1 MPKPRHDVLIVG
13 GGIQGCAIAL
23 FLARAGRRVVLIDRQ
38 LAGRHASGV
47 NAGGLRLLMRDV
59 REYPLS
65 VRAMEM
71 WGGLASYVG
80 EAAAAACEVSLGTA
94 QIALAMDAA
103 ELDWVH
109 ARAKD
114 MLRRGIRSEDLLRPA
129 DLHRLLPGLADTA
142 LGGLIS
148 RGDGHAN
155 PAMSARAFRDAA
167 IAAGANILESCAL
180 NDLSYA
186 PGGVWR
192 AQTDVGVI
200 EAEQVV
206 NAAGAWGS
214 GIADRLGETLP
225 TTVLALSMMV
235 TARIK
240 PYVTPVV
247 IGIDQPLSFKQ
258 TAVGSLVIG
267 GGISGKPCLED
278 RTSFTVMDRLSSS
291 AAATVAAFPALATVP
306 ILRTWTGLEATTP
319 DGVPYI
325 GPSAMHPG
333 LWHVFGFCGH
343 GFQLAPAVG
352 EAVATSLITGKI
364 DPTLLPFATDRFA
377 AAPPICARRCH
388 EP

>member
-1 MPKPRHDVLIVG
+1 MPRWVHDVLIVG

-23 FLARAGRRVVLIDRQ
+23 FLARAGKRVVLIERQ

-65 VRAMEM
+65 VRAMQM
-71 WGGLASYVG
+71 WGRLATYVG
-80 EAAAAACEVSLGTA
+80 EVAAAECEVRLGVG
-94 QIALAMDAA
+94 QIALAMDSA
-103 ELDWVH
+103 ELDWAH
-109 ARAKD
+109 ARSND
-114 MLRRGIRSEDLLRPA
+114 MQRRGMRVEEFLGPA
-129 DLHRLLPGLADTA
+129 DLHRLLPGLSETA

-155 PAMSARAFRDAA
+155 PALSARAFRDAA
-167 IAAGANILESCAL
+167 EAAGASILENCAL
-180 NDLSYA
+180 TDLSTA
-186 PGGVWR
+186 PGGGWR
-192 AQTDVGVI
+192 AQTDAGQI
-200 EAEQVV
+200 EAAQII
-206 NAAGAWGS
+206 NAAGAWGA
-214 GIADRLGETLP
+214 GVAERLGETLP

-240 PYVTPVV
+240 PFVTPVV

-267 GGISGKPCLED
+267 GGVSGKPCLED
-278 RTSFTVMDRLSSS
+278 QTSFTIMDRLASS
-291 AAATVAAFPALATVP
+291 AAATVAAFPALASVP

-325 GPSAMHPG
+325 GPSAIHPG

-352 EAVATSLITGKI
+352 EAVANSLVTGKT
-364 DPTLLPFATDRFA
+364 DPLLLPFATDRFA
-377 AAPPICARRCH
+377 NQTTSLRKVLP
-388 EP
+388 